1 MYKPPKA
8 IKHRGVAPQDSRK
21 EMVADC
27 ANAMHLA
34 KGSRKV
40 LAFYARCGNSFRP
53 AVQTIMSET
62 GLSKSQILRD
72 RDELVRKGIIAVTSD
87 KIIVDWNRI
96 KCFAMLD
103 PKMTRKNVTCLPVPV
118 NYERPHIDLSELL
131 TMDDDALVEKLATM
145 SEAEF
150 KELRRKAKQLNQN
163 KGDKIQY

>member
-53 AVQTIMSET
+53 AVQKIIDET
-62 GLSKSQILRD
+62 GLSKSQILRN

-103 PKMTRKNVTCLPVPV
+103 PKMTRKNMTALPVKV
-118 NYERPHIDLSELL
+118 NYEAPHINLPELVAL
-131 TMDDDALVEKLATM
+131 DDKALVQKLATM

-150 KELRRKAKQLNQN
+150 KHLRKKAKELM
-163 KGDKIQY
+163 